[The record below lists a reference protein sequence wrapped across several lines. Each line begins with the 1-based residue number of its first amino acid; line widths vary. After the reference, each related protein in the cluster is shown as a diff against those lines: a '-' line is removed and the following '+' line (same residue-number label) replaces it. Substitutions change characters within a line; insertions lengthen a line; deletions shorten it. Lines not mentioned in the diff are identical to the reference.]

1 MVKEREALVARIY
14 NTLATVKTKDAELM
28 RILDDPDT
36 HFTILPE
43 GAMKYADF
51 MHRIGTLKNEPTN
64 WRDLF
69 FSDIADWPGS

>member
-1 MVKEREALVARIY
+1 MVKEREALAAPIY
-14 NTLATVKTKDAELM
+14 NPLATVKTKDAELM

-36 HFTILPE
+36 HFTIVPE

-69 FSDIADWPGS
+69 FSDIADRPGS